1 MTDKG
6 QIIFT
11 LKVKWYLKSHS
22 ADTVEN
28 YRGGI
33 FVGHFILFSST
44 VELERGE
51 KKSVPAPCLWLF
63 AYPVTISGFYYRSAI
78 FSVII
83 LTPEFCGIWKFVHSE
98 NSNVVLLWCRSDD
111 GKSNPH
117 PLLWALK
124 YFSALIGEISYRE
137 MCIQILCSPSPWP
150 FSWDCQQMI
159 AEHLPGSSNF
169 QSSVYNNAKSVFCCQ
184 PLVYNNAKSVFC
196 CWECLIHY
204 GPCPNHLN
212 VNLWWCTSANL
223 PEIAS

>member
-1 MTDKG
+1 M
-6 QIIFT
+6 
-11 LKVKWYLKSHS
+11 
-22 ADTVEN
+22 EN
-28 YRGGI
+28 YRSRI
-33 FVGHFILFSST
+33 FVGHFTLFSST
-44 VELERGE
+44 AELERGE

-63 AYPVTISGFYYRSAI
+63 AYCVSISGFYYRSAI

-83 LTPEFCGIWKFVHSE
+83 LKPDFCRMWRFVHSE
-98 NSNVVLLWCRSDD
+98 HSNFVLPRCRTDD
-111 GKSNPH
+111 GKLNPQ
-117 PLLWALK
+117 PLLWVLK
-124 YFSALIGEISYRE
+124 YLISQHRLERLWYRK
-137 MCIQILCSPSPWP
+137 MCVQIPCSPSPWP
-150 FSWDCQQMI
+150 FNWDCQQMI
-159 AEHLPGSSNF
+159 AERLPGSSNF